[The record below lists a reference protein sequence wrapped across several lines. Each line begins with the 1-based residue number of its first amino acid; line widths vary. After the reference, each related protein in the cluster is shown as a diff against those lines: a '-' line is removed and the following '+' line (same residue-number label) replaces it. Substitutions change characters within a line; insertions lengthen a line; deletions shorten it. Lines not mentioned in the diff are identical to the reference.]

1 MKDIKNYTL
10 GELKGLLSKAGYPG
24 FSAQQI
30 FGWIYK
36 KRVEDFELMTDISKD
51 SRIFLKKNFK
61 FSKADILKQEKSLD
75 GTEKFLFKLEDLS
88 SIETV
93 FIPERKRSTLCIS
106 TQVGCKYRCGFCASG
121 FNGFKRNLRTCE
133 MINQYLQVCDSIPSQ
148 KITNIVFMGI
158 GEPLDNF
165 DNLIKTIEILTAP
178 KGLAFSKKKI
188 SISTCGLVPQID
200 KLSALNL
207 GVKLSVSLHSAD
219 EAVRSKLMPINK
231 KYPLGKLFKSV
242 KGFIDSSKEA
252 VTFEYLL
259 IEDINVGQDD
269 ARRLAKALGPIKS
282 KLNLILYN
290 DSSSEFKAPGKK
302 QVDNFKEI
310 LLKAGIFFTL
320 RKPRG
325 QDISAACGQLRAR
338 YKLIR

>member
-1 MKDIKNYTL
+1 MLNIYDITL
-10 GELKGLLSKAGYPG
+10 KELQNQLILKGLPRFA
-24 FSAQQI
+24 AAQI

-36 KRVEDFELMTDISKD
+36 KRTEDFDLMTDISKG
-51 SRIFLKKNFK
+51 SRAFLKKNFR
-61 FSKADILKQEKSLD
+61 FIKADILKQEKSLD
-75 GTEKFLFKLEDLS
+75 ETEKFLFKLEDLS

-93 FIPERKRSTLCIS
+93 FIPEKKRSTLCIS
-106 TQVGCKYRCGFCASG
+106 TQVGCKYRCEFCASG
-121 FNGFKRNLRTCE
+121 FNGFKRNLRACE

-148 KITNIVFMGI
+148 GITNIVFMGI

-165 DNLIKTIEILTAP
+165 DNLIKTIEILTAS

-207 GVKLSVSLHSAD
+207 GVRLSVSLHSTD

-231 KYPLGKLFKSV
+231 KYPLGKLLKSV
-242 KGFIDSSKEA
+242 KGFIRSSKEA
-252 VTFEYLL
+252 VTFEYVL
-259 IEDINVGQDD
+259 IKDINASQDD
-269 ARRLAKALGPIKS
+269 AKRLAKVLGPIKS

-290 DSSSEFKAPGKK
+290 GSSSEFKAPEKE
-302 QVDNFKEI
+302 QVDSFKEI

-338 YKLIR
+338 HKLIK